1 MKPWEA
7 KPEWCESD
15 LYFDFS
21 QARQVIKLDD
31 QVAAAG
37 LTHLLKGGVDFVVEW
52 DTQLWLL
59 EIKDPESGA
68 IPEQHREK
76 QRQRFLADIVSQS
89 LIERHLF
96 PKLRDSLIFL
106 GLEYGI
112 VNKPLRYITLIGLS
126 DLEPAQLAG
135 LRDRLWRTEWVSGP
149 RYSGWRKSFDVQ
161 AFNVD
166 QWNRLMTKCPIL
178 RISQQ

>member
-1 MKPWEA
+1 MSRLGSSSLAGGLFVKPWEA

-68 IPEQHREK
+68 IPER
-76 QRQRFLADIVSQS
+76 RGLGACC
-89 LIERHLF
+89 
-96 PKLRDSLIFL
+96 DSA
-106 GLEYGI
+106 
-112 VNKPLRYITLIGLS
+112 NS
-126 DLEPAQLAG
+126 A
-135 LRDRLWRTEWVSGP
+135 
-149 RYSGWRKSFDVQ
+149 
-161 AFNVD
+161 
-166 QWNRLMTKCPIL
+166 
-178 RISQQ
+178 

>member
-96 PKLRDSLIFL
+96 PKLRDSLIF
-106 GLEYGI
+106 
-112 VNKPLRYITLIGLS
+112 
-126 DLEPAQLAG
+126 
-135 LRDRLWRTEWVSGP
+135 W
-149 RYSGWRKSFDVQ
+149 GWSMASSISRC
-161 AFNVD
+161 A
-166 QWNRLMTKCPIL
+166 IL
-178 RISQQ
+178 P